1 MKSCQLCSNKMSCK
15 TKPTSKHKDQAYWWK
30 IHTTKC
36 KTNNQLTADM
46 LILHQGESEIY
57 TSNPETS
64 RKKQFSLKCESDS
77 TQILKI
83 NNMFNDKLPLVMDL
97 LYFIWKKVKAEAKT
111 KTFNYHNCLC
121 HQINQAATDNSWL
134 VPGAADARR
143 SARALLASVRQGSN
157 INNTSRY
164 DINSDGWP
172 QFSKFKFL
180 AQGGQT

>member
-1 MKSCQLCSNKMSCK
+1 MSCK
-15 TKPTSKHKDQAYWWK
+15 TKPTSKHKDQNYWWK

-36 KTNNQLTADM
+36 KTNNQLTAGM
-46 LILHQGESEIY
+46 LNLHQGEYEIY
-57 TSNPETS
+57 ISNPETS
-64 RKKQFSLKCESDS
+64 RKKQFSLKSKSDS
-77 TQILKI
+77 TQILKTQI

-97 LYFIWKKVKAEAKT
+97 LYFIWKKVKAEAKP
-111 KTFNYHNCLC
+111 KTFNSHNCLY

-134 VPGAADARR
+134 VPGAADAWQ
-143 SARALLASVRQGSN
+143 SARALLASVSQSSN

-180 AQGGQT
+180 A